1 VCQLRDQNR
10 ENLAEEKSAM
20 ARSAD
25 KARKHEASL
34 RAFALEYPEAYE
46 EFPWGERVFKVR
58 NKIFVFAG
66 CNEQGLGFCAKLPQS
81 SRVALIHP
89 FTKAAGYGLGKSG
102 WVEARFGPDDD
113 VPLELLKE
121 WIDESYRAIA
131 PKKLVALLDGEP
143 QAKENAKATKPKAKA
158 KGPKSKK

>member
-1 VCQLRDQNR
+1 MDESIFITE
-10 ENLAEEKSAM
+10 ENSAM
-20 ARSAD
+20 TRGAD
-25 KARKHEASL
+25 KARKNEASL
-34 RAFALEYPEAYE
+34 RAFALQYPEAYE
-46 EFPWGERVFKVR
+46 DFPWGERVIKVR

-66 CNEQGLGFCAKLPQS
+66 CNEEGLGFCAKLPQS

-89 FTKAAGYGLGKSG
+89 FTKPAGYGLGKSG

-121 WIDESYRAIA
+121 WIDESYRAVA

-143 QAKENAKATKPKAKA
+143 QAKKNAKATKPKAKS

>member
-1 VCQLRDQNR
+1 MTRG
-10 ENLAEEKSAM
+10 
-20 ARSAD
+20 AD
-25 KARKHEASL
+25 KARKNEAIL
-34 RAFALEYPEAYE
+34 RAFALQYPEAYE
-46 EFPWGERVFKVR
+46 DFPWGERVIKVR

-66 CNEQGLGFCAKLPQS
+66 CNEEGLGFCAKLPQS

-89 FTKAAGYGLGKSG
+89 FTKPAGYGLGKSG

-131 PKKLVALLDGEP
+131 PKKLVAILEGKPSAE
-143 QAKENAKATKPKAKA
+143 ATKPKAKA
-158 KGPKSKK
+158 KEPRSKT

>member
-1 VCQLRDQNR
+1 MDKKIFMIVSQPRVLNR
-10 ENLAEEKSAM
+10 ENLAEETSAM
-20 ARSAD
+20 ARGAD
-25 KARKHEASL
+25 KARKNEASL

-46 EFPWGERVFKVR
+46 EFPWGERVIKVR

-66 CNEQGLGFCAKLPQS
+66 CNDKGLGFCAKLPHS

-89 FTKAAGYGLGKSG
+89 FTKPAGYGLGKSG

-143 QAKENAKATKPKAKA
+143 PAKATKVKRPR
-158 KGPKSKK
+158 SKK